1 MIIRLSMV
9 IPATIMGIDSHF
21 EIWKRGTL
29 SKALKASESES
40 YSFPSFPQV
49 IVI

>member
-40 YSFPSFPQV
+40 DSFLSFPQV
-49 IVI
+49 ILI

>member
-1 MIIRLSMV
+1 MV
-9 IPATIMGIDSHF
+9 IPVTTMGIDSHF

-29 SKALKASESES
+29 YKALKASESES
-40 YSFPSFPQV
+40 ELSFTQV